1 MTANKKALAVMK
13 ESLQSPPS
21 KSKFLAVTH
30 ASRLKMYSTLA
41 AASKATLRSGTLGVL
56 AGVGVSVEAFA
67 GLSTVTASINGNT
80 SSSADVFSAAGIDFQ
95 IWAFQWSNSS
105 YSMGLQIA
113 NADRAAA
120 GEMQFWSAG
129 TQPKLIS
136 ANATGA
142 GLTNRGFGG
151 SAGGANLLGTGETGS
166 DRNLG
171 FLVQG
176 NPDGNPDY
184 VAGWINFDF
193 DRTVGIHSFTLNDY
207 SFNSGNASTSIMMPA
222 NASAVPEPSACG
234 LALLALGAMGVRR
247 RRATNN

>member
-1 MTANKKALAVMK
+1 
-13 ESLQSPPS
+13 
-21 KSKFLAVTH
+21 
-30 ASRLKMYSTLA
+30 
-41 AASKATLRSGTLGVL
+41 
-56 AGVGVSVEAFA
+56 
-67 GLSTVTASINGNT
+67 
-80 SSSADVFSAAGIDFQ
+80 
-95 IWAFQWSNSS
+95 NSS

-129 TQPKLIS
+129 TQSKLIS
-136 ANATGA
+136 ASATGA

-166 DRNLG
+166 DRHLG

-176 NPDGNPDY
+176 NPDGNPNY

-222 NASAVPEPSACG
+222 NAVSAVPEPSAFG